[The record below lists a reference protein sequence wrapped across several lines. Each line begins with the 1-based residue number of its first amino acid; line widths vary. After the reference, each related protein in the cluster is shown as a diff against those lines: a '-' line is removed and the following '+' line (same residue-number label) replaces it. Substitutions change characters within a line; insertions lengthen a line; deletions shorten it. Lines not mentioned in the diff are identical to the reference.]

1 MSAARA
7 GVSVSKIEAA
17 HTLGESERLAG
28 EQAALRRVATLVAH
42 GAAPD
47 EVFTAVALEVG
58 KIIPGADIALLSRY
72 GPPSVSEVVGV
83 WGHAPRH
90 LLEGLRIPLGGS
102 NIHTIVF
109 ETQKLARL
117 DDLAVTQDS
126 SVASVFA
133 REVGARSAVGAPIHV
148 DGQLWGVILLA
159 SSGPHVLPPDTECR
173 LAAFTELVAT
183 AVANAQAR
191 EELRALLDEQAALRR
206 VATLVA
212 RGVSQESV
220 FAAVAHE
227 VSELF
232 AAEATSVVRFDA
244 DGASAVGSWNNLG
257 LGDKTG
263 DRKPLG
269 GYNVTT
275 LVAESN
281 RPVRIDA
288 YGTDDPSST
297 TVAAKSIGIRSAAG
311 APITIE
317 GRLWGALEVA
327 ISREHRLPIRTE
339 ERLAAFADLTA
350 TAIANAASRAELA
363 ASRARIV
370 TTADETRR
378 RMERDLHDGAQ
389 QRLVSLALQLRAVE
403 AAVPPHLTELSEE
416 LAHISA
422 DLLSAVEELREFARG
437 IHPAGLAS
445 GGLTVALKGL
455 ARRSSMIVDLQVHLE
470 ERLPRQSELG
480 AYYVVSEALTNAAK
494 HAGATKVIIRAEEDG
509 DVLRLSV
516 CDDGVGGARF
526 EGGSGLLGIKD
537 RAEALGGRLSLS
549 SPPGG
554 GTVLT
559 VEMPLSRLPDAE
571 GG

>member
-1 MSAARA
+1 
-7 GVSVSKIEAA
+7 VSVKGTTEAA
-17 HTLGESERLAG
+17 HISEDSERLAG

-47 EVFTAVALEVG
+47 EVFAAVALEVG

-72 GPPSVSEVVGV
+72 GPPSVSEIVGV

-90 LLEGLRIPLGGS
+90 LLVGLRVPLGGR
-102 NIHTIVF
+102 NIHTLVF
-109 ETQKLARL
+109 ETQRLARL
-117 DDLAVTQDS
+117 DDLAVAQDS
-126 SVASVFA
+126 SVATVIA

-159 SSGPHVLPPDTECR
+159 SSGPHVLPPDTERR

-212 RGVSQESV
+212 RGASQERV

-232 AAEATSVVRFDA
+232 TAEATSVVRYSA
-244 DGASAVGSWNNLG
+244 GGATAVGSWNSLG
-257 LGDKTG
+257 LGDRTG
-263 DRKPLG
+263 DWKPLG
-269 GYNVTT
+269 GHNVTT
-275 LVAESN
+275 LVAELN

-288 YGTDDPSST
+288 YETDDPSSAT
-297 TVAAKSIGIRSAAG
+297 LAAKSIGIKSAAA

-350 TAIANAASRAELA
+350 TAIANATSRAELA

-389 QRLVSLALQLRAVE
+389 QRLVSLGLQLRAVQ
-403 AAVPPHLTELSEE
+403 ATVPPDLVELSDE
-416 LAHISA
+416 LASISTGLISA
-422 DLLSAVEELREFARG
+422 VDELREFARG
-437 IHPAGLAS
+437 IHPAGLLS
-445 GGLTVALKGL
+445 GGLAAALKSL
-455 ARRSSMIVDLQVHLE
+455 ARRSSMTVELQVQLK

-494 HAGATKVIIRAEEDG
+494 HAGAATVVVRAEDDG
-509 DVLRLSV
+509 DLLRLSV
-516 CDDGVGGARF
+516 RDDGVGGARF
-526 EGGSGLLGIKD
+526 DGGSGLLGIKD
-537 RAEALGGRLSLS
+537 RAEALGGRLFLN
-549 SPPGG
+549 SPPGS
-554 GTVLT
+554 GTELT
-559 VEMPLSRLPDAE
+559 VEMPLSAPV
-571 GG
+571 